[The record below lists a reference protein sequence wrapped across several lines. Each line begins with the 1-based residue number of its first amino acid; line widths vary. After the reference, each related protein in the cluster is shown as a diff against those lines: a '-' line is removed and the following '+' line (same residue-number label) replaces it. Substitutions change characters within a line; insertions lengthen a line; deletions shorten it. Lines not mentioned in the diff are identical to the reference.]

1 MNPPVWRNLGS
12 VVSASITN
20 TLISH
25 KILVLEYTA
34 DDELPASFSL
44 LNTLIGQHFS
54 CRLRFSSSMRNI
66 YYVNAPGILLFR
78 YGPAI
83 LDHIPVAEPP

>member
-1 MNPPVWRNLGS
+1 M
-12 VVSASITN
+12 N
-20 TLISH
+20 TLVSH
-25 KILVLEYTA
+25 KTLVLEQAA
-34 DDELPASFSL
+34 DDELSAGLSL

-54 CRLRFSSSMRNI
+54 CWLRFSSSMRNT

-83 LDHIPVAEPP
+83 MDHIPVAEPP